1 MKNIEN
7 VYSIFDLF
15 VFMFTFFFYTWRKID
30 SLMAYDVYFLCKKV
44 HTLTN
49 NRLFIENMNK
59 KRQLCC

>member
-15 VFMFTFFFYTWRKID
+15 VFMFTFFFYTRYKID

-44 HTLTN
+44 HLLTN
-49 NRLFIENMNK
+49 NRLFIENMN
-59 KRQLCC
+59 